1 MLLLSHTKVKVFS
14 FGKDSDFIMKLRI
27 IGHFI
32 LIVFVSLEAFGQSK
46 NQIPVGTWRDFLPFN
61 ASIGITQTED
71 LVVCAS
77 PFGLVL
83 LRRSDQSVEVLSRAN
98 GLSDIGISAVNYHEG
113 TRQIMVSYRN
123 GNIDLIR
130 NGVITN
136 FSDIKR
142 TTSIQGNKSINAIYM
157 HENYA
162 YLACSFGIVQFDM
175 EKREVRSTFFPT
187 PEPVRVN
194 DVVID
199 NGVLYAATAV
209 GVLKAELTN
218 PSIVFFA
225 AWSPLALLSTGNYTH
240 IAAYEGSIYA
250 AKAKSQALFQD
261 TVYLVNS
268 TQASVYY
275 INDQVKDLFVNASH
289 VLSTGV
295 VGIQIENKSTG
306 NLDFIYTYNFEKSCF
321 PSSAIPDR
329 TEAGVIWVADAIEGL
344 VRTTNI
350 WGISMYPIE
359 GPPNTKAFNLASNA
373 ERIYVSAGAFDLAY
387 SPRYITDGYYTY
399 DGINWTKTDIPA
411 NNDFLRDIV
420 EVYPDP
426 NEANTLWVSSYGNG
440 LGKMVNNTLTEHY
453 LPGNS
458 SLLGLP
464 SFANDVRVTSVAKDK
479 NGLLWVSN
487 SGASSPVSVKAE
499 DGSWKRHAFNSFV
512 NSSFTGRILVDSSDQ
527 KWVIVK
533 NRGLLLFKN
542 EGVEIEQFRTLNE
555 TSGNGSLSSNSVLS
569 IAQDRDGY
577 IWVGTSKGVCVFY
590 SPESVLEANFQGWE
604 AQRIIVSQ
612 GGFNQY
618 LLESEEVT
626 SIYVDGAN
634 RKWFGTSKAGLFL
647 VSPDGTEQIENF
659 TTENSPLLSN
669 NILSLTM
676 NEESGE
682 LFIATEEGIST
693 FRSDATKGEEVFGKV
708 YAFPNPVRP
717 NYTGD
722 ISIVG
727 LVTDADVK
735 ITDVSGNLVFN
746 TKANGGMARWNGRRF
761 DGGRVATGVYLV
773 FLSNSDGSQ
782 TKVTK
787 ILVVN

>member
-1 MLLLSHTKVKVFS
+1 MVFS

-27 IGHFI
+27 IGCFI
-32 LIVFVSLEAFGQSK
+32 LLILVEAGAWGQSK

-61 ASIGITQTED
+61 SSIGITQTD
-71 LVVCAS
+71 QSVICAS
-77 PFGLVL
+77 PFGVVL
-83 LRRSDQSVEVLSRAN
+83 LRRSDQSIEVLSRAN
-98 GLSDIGISAVNYHEG
+98 GLSDIGLSAVAYHEE
-113 TRQIMVSYRN
+113 TKQVMLSYTN
-123 GNIDLIR
+123 GNIDIIR
-130 NGVITN
+130 NGIITN

-175 EKREVRSTFFPT
+175 VKREVSSTFFPSST
-187 PEPVRVN
+187 PVIIN
-194 DVVID
+194 DVVVD
-199 NGVLYAATAV
+199 NDFLYAATST
-209 GVLKAELTN
+209 GVLRASLNN

-225 AWSPLALLSTGNYTH
+225 AWSVIPSLSPGNYTQ
-240 IAAYEGSIYA
+240 IAAHDGSIYVS
-250 AKAKSQALFQD
+250 KSKSQPSFQD
-261 TVYLVNS
+261 TVYLVRPS
-268 TQASVYY
+268 GTSVYY
-275 INDQVKDLFVNASH
+275 TNDQVKDLFVNEQL
-289 VLSTGV
+289 VISTGS
-295 VGIQIENKSTG
+295 VGVQIETKSTG
-306 NLDFIYTYNFEKSCF
+306 SLDFIYTYNFEKPCF
-321 PSSAIPDR
+321 PSSAIPDKF
-329 TEAGVIWVADAIEGL
+329 ESGVVWVADAIEGL

-350 WGISMYPIE
+350 WGISMYPISA
-359 GPPNTKAFNLASNA
+359 PPNTRAFRLSAKN
-373 ERIYVSAGAFDLAY
+373 ERIYVATGAYDLAY
-387 SPRYITDGYYTY
+387 SPRYISDGYFTF
-399 DGINWTKTDIPA
+399 DGINWTNTEIPA

-420 EVYPDP
+420 EVYQDP
-426 NEANTLWVSSYGNG
+426 NEENTLWVSSYGNG
-440 LGKMVNNTLTEHY
+440 LGKMVNNVLTEHY

-458 SLLGLP
+458 SLLGLQ
-464 SFANDVRVTSVAKDK
+464 SFPTDVRVTSVVKDK
-479 NGLLWVSN
+479 NNFLWVSN
-487 SGASSPVSVKAE
+487 SSALFPISVKSK
-499 DGSWKRHAFNSFV
+499 DGSWKRHSFNSFV
-512 NSSFTGRILVDSSDQ
+512 NGSFTGQILVDSSDQ
-527 KWVIVK
+527 KWVIVP

-542 EGVEIEQFRTLNE
+542 DGEEIEQFRTLNE
-555 TSGNGSLSSNSVLS
+555 SQGNGSLSSNAVLS

-590 SPESVLEANFQGWE
+590 SPQSVLDADFQGWE

-634 RKWFGTSKAGLFL
+634 RKWLGTSKAGLFL
-647 VSPDGTEQIENF
+647 VSPDGTQQIENF

-676 NEESGE
+676 NEKTGE
-682 LFIATEEGIST
+682 LFIATEAGISA
-693 FRSDATKGEEVFGKV
+693 FRSDATKGVEVFGKV

-727 LVTDADVK
+727 LVTDADVR

-773 FLSNSDGSQ
+773 FLSNDDGSQ